1 MKTNETTY
9 TNLIQIQI
17 QYEHYTKTFLAQIT
31 AHGSKRG
38 QQATQNR
45 NPIVSLSHLTIIKRK

>member
-38 QQATQNR
+38 QQATQN
-45 NPIVSLSHLTIIKRK
+45 